1 MEHGTTEPGT
11 AGPESEAVPDR
22 PAPAPGTPA
31 PVTPATGAADEEHRP
46 SPREQERERFRRS
59 RRRRDT
65 WIAALST
72 LAFLGLLAAAAVA
85 SPGWDRVHGLFLDA
99 GEFRAAL
106 PEILQ
111 GFWLNVRMFLVAEA
125 LILLLG
131 LAVALVRVTR
141 APGLQPLRLAATVY
155 VDVFRGV
162 PTLLLVFLVGF
173 GLPALRLQGTPSQ
186 PWVLGVIAL
195 VLSYTAYVAEVL
207 RAGLESVHP
216 AQRHAARALGLS
228 GSQTLRH
235 VVLPQ
240 AVRNVLPP
248 LLNDFI
254 ALQKDTALVAVLG
267 PLEALRVAQIKADYD
282 FNYTPYLGA
291 ALLFIAVTVPLTR
304 VADRLQRRA
313 AQRTRAEAAR

>member
-1 MEHGTTEPGT
+1 MDLGKTTADT
-11 AGPESEAVPDR
+11 AKATADTAKAATPPPPTHTSPDD
-22 PAPAPGTPA
+22 T
-31 PVTPATGAADEEHRP
+31 HHP
-46 SPREQERERFRRS
+46 SDHEQARKRFRRS
-59 RRRRDT
+59 RKRRHT
-65 WIAALST
+65 WSSSLCT
-72 LAFLGLLAAAAVA
+72 LLGLVALGTAAVA
-85 SPGWDRVHGLFLDA
+85 SPGWERVDSLFLDGA
-99 GEFRAAL
+99 ELRAAFPDL
-106 PEILQ
+106 LR
-111 GFWLNVRMFLVAEA
+111 GFWLNIQMFLIAEV
-125 LILLLG
+125 LILVLG
-131 LAVALVRVTR
+131 LLIALVRVTR

-195 VLSYTAYVAEVL
+195 VLSYAAYVGEVL
-207 RAGLESVHP
+207 RAGLNSVHP
-216 AQRHAARALGLS
+216 AQRNAARALGL
-228 GSQTLRH
+228 GERQTLRY

-267 PLEALRVAQIKADYD
+267 PLEALRAAQIKADYD

-291 ALLFIAVTVPLTR
+291 ALLFIAVTIPLTR
-304 VADRLQRRA
+304 FADRLQRRA
-313 AQRTRAEAAR
+313 AQRTWAETGR